1 MFCSLYKHQFDFFF
15 FFWGGGGG
23 GGTKGATYY
32 NVVTI
37 AKEVFS
43 HVKKKM

>member
-1 MFCSLYKHQFDFFF
+1 MFCSLYKHQFDIFFF
-15 FFWGGGGG
+15 GGGGEA
-23 GGTKGATYY
+23 KGATYY

-43 HVKKKM
+43 HVKKKMW